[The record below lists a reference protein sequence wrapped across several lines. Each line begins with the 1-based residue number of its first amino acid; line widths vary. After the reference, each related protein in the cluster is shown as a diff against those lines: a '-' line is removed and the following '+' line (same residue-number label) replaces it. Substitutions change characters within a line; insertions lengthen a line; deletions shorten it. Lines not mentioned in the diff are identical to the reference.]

1 MALFTIARKK
11 YLDRL
16 FTVDELSAMVEM
28 LRLWRLEKSPGCES
42 EVQVDVECRIS
53 WFPRPQRESILNAL
67 RPRLP
72 EANSDVSDPDEIK
85 LMARTQSLAGEI
97 DLALWREC
105 LAEPLLKQACLVLRI
120 TFAGPLRSPDGS
132 GGNAKTIFVMFGSAV
147 DGAFL
152 MKTIWKFNGNPV
164 EERIYR
170 LSIWHPQDRFLEAFE
185 FYLRQC
191 TLGPRSSAASLALR
205 QFPNSKDPLFVS
217 SRHLALAL
225 WLMRRRCEP
234 PGEHGPAV
242 FARRLGVP
250 ALIAAALIA
259 VSLIVELPLPALVLL
274 LTIAGLSLWVAARVI
289 LIKLKRVRI
298 YFNGMRQ
305 ALGILH
311 TQPVLFQLADLSNN
325 QEPSFLKCCHE
336 LLAMG
341 AEPVCDF
348 TITTARGVLDAHRM
362 FRLGTHSVVVGVLR
376 KYETFEH
383 FPGIPTIR
391 LTTRFEDEWPHGT
404 VNQPIYRKL
413 HSSNSSCRCLVDR
426 GGVDETVALHF
437 RHVDRLIAAGK
448 VPSPPPS
455 NPQQALKELEDEHA
469 LGNEFWKK
477 FPYSWGDAL
486 HDAFKYCRREYLRD

>member
-16 FTVDELSAMVEM
+16 FTVDELSAIVEM

-42 EVQVDVECRIS
+42 QVRVDVECRIS
-53 WFPRPQRESILNAL
+53 WFPRPQREAIVNAL
-67 RPRLP
+67 RPRLLQ
-72 EANSDVSDPDEIK
+72 ANIDMSDPDEIK
-85 LMARTQSLAGEI
+85 LVACPQSLTDET
-97 DLALWREC
+97 DLTLWREC
-105 LAEPLLKQACLVLRI
+105 LAEPMLKHTCVMLRI
-120 TFAGPLRSPDGS
+120 TLAGPLHSSDGL
-132 GGNAKTIFVMFGSAV
+132 GGYGRTTFVMFGNAV
-147 DGAFL
+147 DGAL
-152 MKTIWKFNGNPV
+152 LAKTIWKFNGNPV
-164 EERIYR
+164 EEQIYR

-191 TLGPRSSAASLALR
+191 TLGPRASAANLAIR
-205 QFPNSKDPLFVS
+205 QFPNAKDPFFVS
-217 SRHLALAL
+217 SRHLALAV

-234 PGEHGPAV
+234 PGEHGPAA

-250 ALIAAALIA
+250 VLMAAALVA
-259 VSLIVELPLPALVLL
+259 VGLTAELPLPALVLL
-274 LTIAGLSLWVAARVI
+274 LTIVGVSLWAAARVI
-289 LIKLKRVRI
+289 LIKVKRVRT
-298 YFNGMRQ
+298 YLNGMRQ

-325 QEPSFLKCCHE
+325 QEPSFLKCCQE
-336 LLAMG
+336 LEAMG

-348 TITTARGVLDAHRM
+348 TITTTRGVLDAHRM

-391 LTTRFEDEWPHGT
+391 LTTRFEDEWSHGT

-437 RHVDRLIAAGK
+437 RHVDQLIAAGK
-448 VPSPPPS
+448 VPSPPTS

-469 LGNEFWKK
+469 LGNELWKK